1 MANAKS
7 SNNKT
12 RVAYPAKYTVNNM
25 SDYLAKKHNIS
36 KRQAKEMLEDMF
48 DLINNGV
55 MNGERVPIGKMG
67 KMFIRV
73 RPATKARQGRNPLTG
88 ENITIPAKKATKVP
102 KFVFTKTLKTE
113 ALKAKIKT
121 K

>member
-12 RVAYPAKYTVNNM
+12 KVAYPEKYTVNTI
-25 SDYLAKKHNIS
+25 SDYLAKKHGIP

-48 DLINNGV
+48 AVINSGV
-55 MNGERVPIGKMG
+55 MSGERVPIGKMG

-88 ENITIPAKKATKVP
+88 EEITIPAKKATKVP
-102 KFVFTKTLKTE
+102 KFAFTKTFKTE
-113 ALKAKIKT
+113 ATKAKVKT